1 MVLTHG
7 KHDKECGLKKKIEW
21 LELNA
26 SRDRHDLIKKFN
38 ETFNAN
44 ITMASLR
51 SVIHRFD
58 LKLPSPTH
66 SLD

>member
-1 MVLTHG
+1 ME
-7 KHDKECGLKKKIEW
+7 KHDKVWTKEKIEW

-51 SVIHRFD
+51 SVIHRFEF
-58 LKLPSPTH
+58 KATKPTN